1 MPKKKTAGASAGTG
15 DNGCSRCCFGG
26 KKTTNTRWWKSSSSS
41 SSAAAS
47 SSSCTCGTG
56 RNFVILNYNNNNGY
70 IDHDD
75 DTKTMMA
82 TMKERQW
89 MMKNSFPNSHSL
101 SCHMVVLWSALCYF
115 VIRYR
120 KAITLALPL
129 MALMQQVRH
138 RQQRFNKIHNQYNIN
153 RLRSNKN
160 KINLNDND
168 NKYDIP
174 TTITGA
180 AIYQHEYAAIQ
191 QRDRESVTMDILS
204 IGSMTRP
211 EYLIGQINT
220 WVQHSN
226 IRSFVGVTELD
237 DYDPYCATNL
247 TQQETLDYIQQC
259 RAGPTNGSTTT
270 GSNNRNAD
278 GDMDDDEQHSSTS
291 SYLNGW
297 SEDAIIFAQQ
307 HYSHSESKGLPKD
320 YVIRDSPGWI
330 CAQRRFLQGIYKA
343 LKPYHNYN
351 NGENNGQELP
361 DYLVVVDDDTMFYPE
376 KFLKEYGLLDPVDS
390 EPKIYAGC
398 LFEQNL
404 KANIRWEFPYGGFG
418 TIFNK
423 ATLQRLVQPI
433 NCNVRDKYKDPFNAR
448 ACDFITENSI
458 GEMEFFKE
466 GMSIS
471 NLYSTYASHSR
482 NLCLHSDWLIGYM
495 AKIVVEEHQPGGA
508 SSATV
513 FYPML
518 IWPNQCG
525 NHSYTD
531 NCNLVQPTA
540 DDIDIGDDGVSI
552 NHHMFCHNQNPTDQ
566 KIATELILAREQQA
580 RSKTQ
585 NDKRS
590 FGRTAPLIVDL
601 NEAVLEWNK
610 TRTAEIG
617 SMIL

>member
-1 MPKKKTAGASAGTG
+1 MPKKKAAGASSAGTG
-15 DNGCSRCCFGG
+15 GNNGCSRCCFGR
-26 KKTTNTRWWKSSSSS
+26 KKTTSNTRWWKSSS

-56 RNFVILNYNNNNGY
+56 RNLVILNYNNNNGY
-70 IDHDD
+70 INHDD

-82 TMKERQW
+82 TMKERQR
-89 MMKNSFPNSHSL
+89 MMKNSFSNNHSL
-101 SCHMVVLWSALCYF
+101 SCHMVVLWSSLCYF

-138 RQQRFNKIHNQYNIN
+138 RQQHFNKIHNQYNIN
-153 RLRSNKN
+153 HLRSNKN
-160 KINLNDND
+160 KNNLNHNNKND
-168 NKYDIP
+168 KYEYP

-180 AIYQHEYAAIQ
+180 TIYQHEQ
-191 QRDRESVTMDILS
+191 QRDRESITMDILS

-211 EYLIGQINT
+211 DYLIGQINT

-237 DYDPYCATNL
+237 DYDPYCATNM

-259 RAGPTNGSTTT
+259 RGGPTNGT
-270 GSNNRNAD
+270 GIGRD
-278 GDMDDDEQHSSTS
+278 GDMDDDEHSSS

-297 SEDAIIFAQQ
+297 SEDATIFAQH
-307 HYSHSESKGLPKD
+307 HYSHSESKGLPQD
-320 YVIRDSPGWI
+320 YIVRDSPGWI

-343 LKPYHNYN
+343 LKPYHDFN
-351 NGENNGQELP
+351 NGNINGEELP
-361 DYLVVVDDDTMFYPE
+361 DYLIVVDDDTMFHPE
-376 KFLKEYGLLDPVDS
+376 KFLKDYGLMDPVDS

-398 LFEQNL
+398 LFEKNL
-404 KANIRWEFPYGGFG
+404 SADIRWEFPYGGFG

-433 NCNVRDKYKDPFNAR
+433 NCNVHDRYSDPFNAR

-458 GEMEFFKE
+458 GEMEFFRE

-471 NLYSTYASHSR
+471 KLYSTYASR
-482 NLCLHSDWLIGYM
+482 GTNLCLHSDWLIGYM
-495 AKIVVEEHQPGGA
+495 AKIVIEERQPTYDGG
-508 SSATV
+508 SSATL
-513 FYPML
+513 FYPIL
-518 IWPNQCG
+518 TWPNQCG

-531 NCNLVQPTA
+531 DCNLVVQPTA
-540 DDIDIGDDGVSI
+540 DDIEIGEDGVSS

-566 KIATELILAREQQA
+566 KIATEIILGLQQQA
-580 RSKTQ
+580 RSNSNK
-585 NDKRS
+585 NDKRI
-590 FGRTAPLIVDL
+590 FERTKPLIVDL

-617 SMIL
+617 MIL